1 MQNVGDKL
9 EYRLVESGIR
19 IGQYTKNRQVNS
31 DLVDK
36 IEGVVWIILRNLHE
50 NLNSYKPF

>member
-1 MQNVGDKL
+1 MKNLRDKL

>member
-19 IGQYTKNRQVNS
+19 IGQYTENRQVNS

>member
-1 MQNVGDKL
+1 M
-9 EYRLVESGIR
+9 RII

-50 NLNSYKPF
+50 NLNSENLFKL